1 MPLELVVILEGPH
14 PLCLLN
20 FVAQVVSSE
29 VVHAVVLVEEDV
41 GRDRVVDELDHKID
55 RVLGWPV
62 EPLIVSDVPLV
73 LAIRRIEE
81 QRLVYIG
88 HFFHELPWGVEGCV
102 EVVWEDYLEDFLE
115 VLFQSG
121 VVMPFGPG
129 LAEPLLLISAE

>member
-1 MPLELVVILEGPH
+1 M
-14 PLCLLN
+14 
-20 FVAQVVSSE
+20 
-29 VVHAVVLVEEDV
+29 
-41 GRDRVVDELDHKID
+41 DELDHKID

-88 HFFHELPWGVEGCV
+88 YFFHELPWGVEGCV

-121 VVMPFGPG
+121 VVMTFRPG